1 MATVIRRNAWTL
13 GQSVWPSALVWYARG
28 VRAMQQ
34 KPLADPTSWRYQAA
48 VHGLANIPPPPG
60 APWNECQ
67 HYSWYFL
74 PWHRMYL
81 YHFENIIRKS
91 VVAQGGPANWALP
104 YWDYEG
110 ASPSDQIPRA
120 FRQATLPDGSVNPLL
135 IMQRRPGINTGTRGV
150 PPEIASSAAAMKT
163 TFFTTPSAGAPVGF
177 GGPRTGFAHFGPAP
191 GALENRPHNLVHV
204 FVGGPGGL
212 MTDPDTAALDPIFW
226 LHHANIDRLWETW
239 RLANDANPTS
249 LTWRQRSFRLRD
261 DNGQSITMRAGD
273 VVDTTVLGYTYDS
286 LPAVASAPQGRGNVP
301 PRSRPQTIASNSRA
315 MRVGRDGSS
324 MALKIGPMPAPRTS
338 ASRRR
343 ERRFNLRLSDIE
355 GRVNPGIVYG
365 VYVHP
370 EGAAALDEEHLVGM
384 VSFFGVEQSTR
395 DGTDN
400 PQPLAYTFDITD
412 VVRQLSAHGDI
423 PTVTVSLVPI
433 EGTAE
438 DLGAAASAPPPVR
451 IGTVAILTS

>member
-1 MATVIRRNAWTL
+1 
-13 GQSVWPSALVWYARG
+13 
-28 VRAMQQ
+28 
-34 KPLADPTSWRYQAA
+34 
-48 VHGLANIPPPPG
+48 
-60 APWNECQ
+60 
-67 HYSWYFL
+67 
-74 PWHRMYL
+74 
-81 YHFENIIRKS
+81 
-91 VVAQGGPANWALP
+91 
-104 YWDYEG
+104 
-110 ASPSDQIPRA
+110 
-120 FRQATLPDGSVNPLL
+120 
-135 IMQRRPGINTGTRGV
+135 
-150 PPEIASSAAAMKT
+150 
-163 TFFTTPSAGAPVGF
+163 
-177 GGPRTGFAHFGPAP
+177 
-191 GALENRPHNLVHV
+191 
-204 FVGGPGGL
+204 
-212 MTDPDTAALDPIFW
+212 
-226 LHHANIDRLWETW
+226 
-239 RLANDANPTS
+239 
-249 LTWRQRSFRLRD
+249 
-261 DNGQSITMRAGD
+261 
-273 VVDTTVLGYTYDS
+273 
-286 LPAVASAPQGRGNVP
+286 
-301 PRSRPQTIASNSRA
+301 
-315 MRVGRDGSS
+315 